1 MARFGSI
8 RLVTFSARFD
18 SVPKK
23 HQPIPS
29 LLGIIEMIIAK
40 VFLKDCTKRDYE
52 ISEEE
57 TKDENRYVKE

>member
-1 MARFGSI
+1 
-8 RLVTFSARFD
+8 
-18 SVPKK
+18 
-23 HQPIPS
+23 
-29 LLGIIEMIIAK
+29 MIIAK